1 VDSSVRNRLRLVRI
15 VGDGI
20 LREKLLPR
28 EELSRESV
36 ALIAL
41 QLKGIIGAME
51 SEWEVNPSSRELKEA
66 FLLVESYLECL
77 TVGNKKL

>member
-1 VDSSVRNRLRLVRI
+1 VYSSVGNGLRLVRM
-15 VGDGI
+15 VSDGI
-20 LREKLLPR
+20 LREKILPR

-36 ALIAL
+36 ALIAA

-51 SEWEVNPSSRELKEA
+51 SEWEVNPSSDELKEA

-77 TVGNKKL
+77 TVGDKKL